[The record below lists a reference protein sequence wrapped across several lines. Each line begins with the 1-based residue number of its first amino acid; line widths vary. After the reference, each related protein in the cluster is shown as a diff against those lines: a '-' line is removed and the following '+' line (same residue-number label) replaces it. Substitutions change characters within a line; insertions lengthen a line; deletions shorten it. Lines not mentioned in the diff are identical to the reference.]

1 MIYDMQAETY
11 KILTGITHIKL
22 VAPDYPKEW
31 NSFPMAIFRTKRKP
45 HVLDINKVEL
55 QSFWTITIEVYEDS
69 ETDLMT
75 EMVTE
80 IDSMFKK
87 IGFVGNAVDA
97 NTADL
102 TRKICEYV
110 AVVDNITHF
119 VYQK

>member
-45 HVLDINKVEL
+45 HALDINKVEL